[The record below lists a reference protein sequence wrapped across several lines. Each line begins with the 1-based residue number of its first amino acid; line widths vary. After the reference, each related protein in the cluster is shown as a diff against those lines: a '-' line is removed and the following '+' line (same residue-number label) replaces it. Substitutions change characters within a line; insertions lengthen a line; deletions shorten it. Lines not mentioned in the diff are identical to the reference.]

1 MVDYNEFF
9 MCTKIAAFR
18 CVVVALALLNLIIRQ
33 FIEYLTFDSLSCQM
47 YLLSSVAFLYLLNL
61 NELVWQ

>member
-1 MVDYNEFF
+1 MMNFSYVQRLQRF
-9 MCTKIAAFR
+9 
-18 CVVVALALLNLIIRQ
+18 VVLLQLLHCLIIRQ
-33 FIEYLTFDSLSCQM
+33 FMEYLTFDSLSCQM